1 MKIPLTS
8 LFKKNKVNSASQ
20 ILHEISFNQNLM
32 KEALSVI
39 SLKNEIIEEVL
50 RGPISE
56 ALKRV
61 GKKVEK
67 LHPSLQIDFHGF
79 SYFEHPCLIR
89 HFRYRISSKKRVLWL
104 TYEFDN
110 EGDFAIYYDFLEEP
124 YDTYPCRGK
133 EWVWGTGWLP
143 EEYRDWN
150 ERTPCL
156 IMDELTNNIIED
168 SCFCNLIFDNLMMAT
183 VGFINTEDRSFE
195 ITPKRI
201 KRTSDTVLTPEMKV
215 IVTTDIHTTDPFYN
229 GAKEIKEA
237 YMRLYG
243 FDYKK
248 ACCCID
254 DFEFKKLD

>member
-1 MKIPLTS
+1 
-8 LFKKNKVNSASQ
+8 
-20 ILHEISFNQNLM
+20 
-32 KEALSVI
+32 
-39 SLKNEIIEEVL
+39 
-50 RGPISE
+50 
-56 ALKRV
+56 
-61 GKKVEK
+61 
-67 LHPSLQIDFHGF
+67 
-79 SYFEHPCLIR
+79 
-89 HFRYRISSKKRVLWL
+89 
-104 TYEFDN
+104 
-110 EGDFAIYYDFLEEP
+110 
-124 YDTYPCRGK
+124 
-133 EWVWGTGWLP
+133 
-143 EEYRDWN
+143 
-150 ERTPCL
+150 
-156 IMDELTNNIIED
+156 MDELTNNIIED
-168 SCFCNLIFDNLMMAT
+168 SCFCNLIFDNLMMAS